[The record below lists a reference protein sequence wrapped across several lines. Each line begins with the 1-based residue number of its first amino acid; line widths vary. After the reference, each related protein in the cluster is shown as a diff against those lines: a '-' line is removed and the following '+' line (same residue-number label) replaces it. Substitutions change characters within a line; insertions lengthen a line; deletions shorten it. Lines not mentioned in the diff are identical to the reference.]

1 MSQINF
7 KQAVYAAMVAVAG
20 EDEEV
25 TKQEQRRVDTVFDH
39 FMKLGDKEKK
49 GVMDIWKA
57 KQKDEFTKFVVS
69 ELKAYPK
76 PDQMEAYMRIAQY
89 INYAKNEYNQSSNV
103 KLENGVDKARIEI
116 TKYWDRAN
124 VIKEQL
130 DFTAI
135 EYNAFIQKK

>member
-25 TKQEQRRVDTVFDH
+25 TKQEQKRVDVVFDH

-49 GVMDIWKA
+49 MVMDIWKS
-57 KQKDEFTKFVVS
+57 KKTDEFTAFVVS

-76 PDQMEAYMRIAQY
+76 ADQMEAYMRVAQY
-89 INYAKNEYNQSSNV
+89 INYAKNEYNKSANV

-124 VIKEQL
+124 IIKDQL
-130 DFTAI
+130 DFTTT

>member
-25 TKQEQRRVDTVFDH
+25 TKQEQKRVDVVFDH

-49 GVMDIWKA
+49 MVMDVWKSKKA
-57 KQKDEFTKFVVS
+57 DEFTAFVIS

-76 PDQMEAYMRIAQY
+76 ADQMEAYMRIAQY
-89 INYAKNEYNQSSNV
+89 INYAKNEYNKSANV
-103 KLENGVDKARIEI
+103 KLENGIDKARIEI

-124 VIKEQL
+124 VIKEKL
-130 DFTAI
+130 DFNTN
-135 EYNAFIQKK
+135 EYNAYIQKK

>member
-25 TKQEQRRVDTVFDH
+25 TKQEQKRVDVVFDH

-49 GVMDIWKA
+49 MVMDIWKSKKA
-57 KQKDEFTKFVVS
+57 DEFTAFVVS

-76 PDQMEAYMRIAQY
+76 ADQMEAYMRVAQY
-89 INYAKNEYNQSSNV
+89 INYAKNEYNKSANV

-124 VIKEQL
+124 IIKDQL
-130 DFTAI
+130 DFTTT

>member
-7 KQAVYAAMVAVAG
+7 KQTVYAAMVAVAG

-49 GVMDIWKA
+49 LVLDIWRTKKA
-57 KQKDEFTKFVVS
+57 DEFTTFVIA

-76 PDQMEAYMRIAQY
+76 LDQMEAYMRVAQF
-89 INYAKNEYNQSSNV
+89 INFAKNEYNKAANV

-130 DFTAI
+130 DFTTA
-135 EYNAFIQKK
+135 EYNGFIQKK

>member
-25 TKQEQRRVDTVFDH
+25 TKQEQKRVDVVFDH

-49 GVMDIWKA
+49 TVMDIWKS
-57 KQKDEFTKFVVS
+57 KKTDEFTAFVVS

-76 PDQMEAYMRIAQY
+76 ADQMEAYMRVAQY
-89 INYAKNEYNQSSNV
+89 INYAKNEYNKSANV

-124 VIKEQL
+124 IIKDQL
-130 DFTAI
+130 DFTTPD
-135 EYNAFIQKK
+135 YNAFIQKK

>member
-1 MSQINF
+1 
-7 KQAVYAAMVAVAG
+7 MVAVAG

-25 TKQEQRRVDTVFDH
+25 TKQEQKRVDVVFDH

-49 GVMDIWKA
+49 MVMDIWKSKKA
-57 KQKDEFTKFVVS
+57 DEFTTFVVS

-76 PDQMEAYMRIAQY
+76 ADQMEAYMRVAQY
-89 INYAKNEYNQSSNV
+89 INYAKNEYNKSANV

-124 VIKEQL
+124 IIKDQL
-130 DFTAI
+130 DFTTT

>member
-25 TKQEQRRVDTVFDH
+25 TKQEQKRVDVVFDH

-49 GVMDIWKA
+49 TVMDIWKS
-57 KQKDEFTKFVVS
+57 KKTDEFTAFVVS

-76 PDQMEAYMRIAQY
+76 ADQMEAYMRVAQY
-89 INYAKNEYNQSSNV
+89 INYAKNEYNKSANV

-124 VIKEQL
+124 IIKDQL
-130 DFTAI
+130 DFTTT

>member
-1 MSQINF
+1 
-7 KQAVYAAMVAVAG
+7 MVAVAG

-25 TKQEQRRVDTVFDH
+25 TKQEQKRVDVVFDH

-49 GVMDIWKA
+49 MVMDIWKS
-57 KQKDEFTKFVVS
+57 KKTDEFTAFVVS

-76 PDQMEAYMRIAQY
+76 ADQMEAYMRVAQY
-89 INYAKNEYNQSSNV
+89 INYAKNEYNKSANV

-124 VIKEQL
+124 IIKDQL
-130 DFTAI
+130 DFTTT

>member
-1 MSQINF
+1 
-7 KQAVYAAMVAVAG
+7 MVAVAG

-49 GVMDIWKA
+49 LVLDIWRTKKA
-57 KQKDEFTKFVVS
+57 DEFTTFVIA

-76 PDQMEAYMRIAQY
+76 LDQMEAYMRVAQF
-89 INYAKNEYNQSSNV
+89 INFAKNEYNKAANV

-124 VIKEQL
+124 VIKEHL
-130 DFTAI
+130 DFTTA
-135 EYNAFIQKK
+135 EYNGFIQKK